1 METIK
6 ISQLEKEL
14 QEINPNVRIVP
25 NPNRVGI
32 SNIMLNGQD
41 LVVGLPNNELQTE
54 HSAGYVYVFPNGMTG
69 QFKTYNEAKE
79 MAISFLNKL
88 KDPQFEAEFF
98 DKEYATPDTT
108 QYK

>member
-6 ISQLEKEL
+6 VSQLEKEL

-25 NPNRVGI
+25 NPNRPGI

-41 LVVGLPNNELQTE
+41 LVVGLPNNELQLE
-54 HSAGYVYVFPNGMTG
+54 HSSGYVYHFPNGMDG

-88 KDPQFEAEFF
+88 KDPKFEEEFF
-98 DKEYATPDTT
+98 DEEYKKPHDTE
-108 QYK
+108 YK

>member
-14 QEINPNVRIVP
+14 QEINPGVRIIP
-25 NPNRVGI
+25 NLNRPGI

-41 LVVGLPNNELQTE
+41 LVVGLPNENLQLE
-54 HSAGYVYVFPNGMTG
+54 HTPSYVYHFPNGMTG
-69 QFKTYNEAKE
+69 QFKTYDEAKY
-79 MAISFLNKL
+79 MAISVLNKL
-88 KDPQFEAEFF
+88 KDPQFEADFF
-98 DKEYATPDTT
+98 DKDYATPDTT